1 MDIGNS
7 IGWVDS
13 HLPAHII
20 AIRLAIAAILGALIG
35 FEREVNTA
43 EAGLR
48 THILVSVAAALF
60 TILAFEIFHTIQ
72 GASQT
77 NPDPIRAVEAVTAG
91 IAFLG
96 AGAIFR
102 SGAGVQG
109 LTTGA
114 GMWLAGLNLPA
125 SGFAGLL
132 PYVAPTVIGISV
144 LVRLLMPAA
153 AGASAVAKPDAATG
167 LLARLPPELGR
178 DIIAVQA
185 QDHYVNVSTTNGS
198 GLVLMRMS
206 DATDALR
213 HLAGMQIHRSWWV
226 NLGHV
231 CDLEKTG
238 SGSAI
243 LVLRNGLR
251 VPVPKSRLSEV
262 RRAIA
267 ARGPGA

>member
-13 HLPAHII
+13 YLPAHII
-20 AIRLAIAAILGALIG
+20 AIRLAIAAVLGALIG

-60 TILAFEIFHTIQ
+60 TILTFEIFHTIQ

-114 GMWLAGLNLPA
+114 GMWLAGAVGVATSLGYYLIA
-125 SGFAGLL
+125 TGAALL
-132 PYVAPTVIGISV
+132 AV
-144 LVRLLMPAA
+144 LVMA
-153 AGASAVAKPDAATG
+153 
-167 LLARLPPELGR
+167 
-178 DIIAVQA
+178 
-185 QDHYVNVSTTNGS
+185 
-198 GLVLMRMS
+198 
-206 DATDALR
+206 ALR
-213 HLAGMQIHRSWWV
+213 VFAHHVVRGKAGRP
-226 NLGHV
+226 
-231 CDLEKTG
+231 E
-238 SGSAI
+238 
-243 LVLRNGLR
+243 
-251 VPVPKSRLSEV
+251 
-262 RRAIA
+262 
-267 ARGPGA
+267 

>member
-1 MDIGNS
+1 MDIGTS

-20 AIRLAIAAILGALIG
+20 AIRLVIAAILGALIG
-35 FEREVNTA
+35 FEREINTA

-114 GMWLAGLNLPA
+114 GMWLAGA
-125 SGFAGLL
+125 VG
-132 PYVAPTVIGISV
+132 VATSLGYYLI
-144 LVRLLMPAA
+144 A
-153 AGASAVAKPDAATG
+153 AGVALLAVIVMAALRAFAHHIVRGNEPKPD
-167 LLARLPPELGR
+167 
-178 DIIAVQA
+178 
-185 QDHYVNVSTTNGS
+185 
-198 GLVLMRMS
+198 
-206 DATDALR
+206 
-213 HLAGMQIHRSWWV
+213 
-226 NLGHV
+226 
-231 CDLEKTG
+231 
-238 SGSAI
+238 
-243 LVLRNGLR
+243 
-251 VPVPKSRLSEV
+251 
-262 RRAIA
+262 
-267 ARGPGA
+267 

>member
-13 HLPAHII
+13 YLPAHII
-20 AIRLAIAAILGALIG
+20 AIRLAIAAVLGALIG

-72 GASQT
+72 GATQT

-114 GMWLAGLNLPA
+114 GMWLAGA
-125 SGFAGLL
+125 VG
-132 PYVAPTVIGISV
+132 VATSLGYYLI
-144 LVRLLMPAA
+144 A
-153 AGASAVAKPDAATG
+153 AGVA
-167 LLARLPPELGR
+167 LLA
-178 DIIAVQA
+178 VT
-185 QDHYVNVSTTNGS
+185 V
-198 GLVLMRMS
+198 M
-206 DATDALR
+206 ATLR
-213 HLAGMQIHRSWWV
+213 AFAHHIVRGDKA
-226 NLGHV
+226 
-231 CDLEKTG
+231 KTD
-238 SGSAI
+238 
-243 LVLRNGLR
+243 
-251 VPVPKSRLSEV
+251 
-262 RRAIA
+262 
-267 ARGPGA
+267 